1 MSGHS
6 KWSTIKRQK
15 EATDK
20 KKGVAFSK
28 HASAIA
34 IAAREG
40 GSGDI
45 ESNFRLRLAVER
57 ARAVN
62 MPKENIERAIAKGTG
77 VGGEGVLEEVLY
89 EGFTPVSGVAMLV
102 TAVTDKKQRTTP
114 ELKSLV
120 EKNGGV
126 FGSTG
131 TASHYF
137 DFMGEVVVEKKD
149 LSFDAIF
156 DVVVDAGAEEVE
168 DRENVIVVLSQPN
181 ALQKVQ
187 QACRNAEFTI
197 LDAGLVY
204 IPKMNME
211 IDEEAKNRVVGFV
224 DAIEEHDD
232 VQSVFVNTVI

>member
-28 HASAIA
+28 HAGAIA

-45 ESNFRLRLAVER
+45 ESNFKLRLAVER

-62 MPKENIERAIAKGTG
+62 MPKENIERAIAKGVG
-77 VGGEGVLEEVLY
+77 AGGEGVLEEVLY

-114 ELKSLV
+114 ELKNII

-126 FGSTG
+126 FGSSG
-131 TASHYF
+131 TAAHFF
-137 DFMGEVVVEKKD
+137 DFLGQVVVEKGSLSFDDIFEVVVEAGALD
-149 LSFDAIF
+149 VFDQEDVVVVYSQSGALQSVRQACLAAGF
-156 DVVVDAGAEEVE
+156 VVVDAG
-168 DRENVIVVLSQPN
+168 
-181 ALQKVQ
+181 
-187 QACRNAEFTI
+187 
-197 LDAGLVY
+197 LVY
-204 IPKMNME
+204 VAKMNME
-211 IDEEAKNRVVGFV
+211 IDEISRGRLETFIGV
-224 DAIEEHDD
+224 IEEHDD
-232 VQSVFVNTVI
+232 VQSVFVNA